1 MKHTWLLDAGH
12 GGMSPS
18 FAEATAGMPEGV
30 YTTAP
35 AKMHVFPDGLTIY
48 EGVNNR
54 KIVDKLKRLLFLS
67 NIDHYLIH
75 DPWRDTPLKERVAL
89 ANRLLAEKRNCIYLS
104 IHSDAMPN
112 GAHGKGSGFSVY
124 TSIGH
129 TPSDAVAEIFC
140 ATYLRRLPQFRFRRN
155 LTDGDLD
162 HEENFYV
169 LKNTTCPAILVEN
182 LFFDNRRE
190 AEFLLSESGQ
200 TQIAMTLFEA
210 IVEIQ
215 GSVVSG
221 EGSVPRLLDSSL
233 RSE

>member
-1 MKHTWLLDAGH
+1 
-12 GGMSPS
+12 MSPKG
-18 FAEATAGMPEGV
+18 A

-35 AKMHVFPDGLTIY
+35 AKMHIFPDGLTIY

-67 NIDHYLIH
+67 NIDHHLIP

-89 ANRLLAEKRNCIYLS
+89 ANRLHEEKKNCIYLS
-104 IHSDAMPN
+104 IHSDAMPE

-124 TSIGH
+124 TSVGH
-129 TPSDAVAEIFC
+129 TQSDAIAEIFC
-140 ATYLRRLPQFRFRRN
+140 TTYLRRLSQFRFRRN

-169 LKNTTCPAILVEN
+169 LKNTTCPALLVEN
-182 LFFDNRRE
+182 LFFDNRKE
-190 AEFLLSESGQ
+190 AEFLLSEAGQ
-200 TQIAMTLFEA
+200 SQIAMTLFEA

-215 GSVVSG
+215 GSGVSG
-221 EGSVPRLLDSSL
+221 EGSVPRALDSSL
-233 RSE
+233 REASLRSE